1 METSAFGKTEKKS
14 VPEAAPRHFNQQQ
27 QPSGG
32 GLPVADG
39 GAKKTQDI
47 IQVRFDSK
55 LSGLAR
61 IFGTVS
67 KFWEMFTEVYVLGK
81 VVAFDY
87 VLE

>member
-1 METSAFGKTEKKS
+1 METSAFGKTERKS

-27 QPSGG
+27 PSA
-32 GLPVADG
+32 LPVADG

>member
-27 QPSGG
+27 PGG

-47 IQVRFDSK
+47 IQVRFDSR

-81 VVAFDY
+81 VDAFDY